1 MSISQSFIK
10 DSMGND
16 VCPKYIKYRFVDRIE
31 LPPTDA
37 MLKGK
42 YFEWHLLG
50 ATRDGTE
57 PKFEELS
64 RGRKAADGSMDKRP
78 KEQLEMDELISYA
91 REVLKTVG
99 LDTSQGEKQLR
110 ITTDGMD
117 GHIDWVTKDIS
128 DATRKAIYDV
138 KYTDTKFDDRWNG
151 WADFESKWDAKL
163 QAAHYTILYFA
174 KYGVYLPFYFLVF
187 GKAKWCRIIKVHLT
201 QIGVDQH
208 ATKLADAEIRLD
220 KWEEQGFPATPEFNK
235 CMVCG
240 YNGICPHRAI
250 KPTIEIFE
258 I

>member
-10 DSMGND
+10 DSMGSD
-16 VCPKYIKYRFVDRIE
+16 VCPKYIEYRFVKRIE
-31 LPPTDA
+31 LDPTPA

-50 ATRDGTE
+50 ATRDGEE
-57 PKFEELS
+57 PKFEPLV
-64 RGRKAADGSMDKRP
+64 RGRKMENGEMDKRP
-78 KEQLEMDELISYA
+78 AAQLEMDELVAYA

-99 LDTSQGEKQLR
+99 LDTSSGEKQIR

-117 GHIDWVTKDIS
+117 GHIDWITKDIT
-128 DATRKAIYDV
+128 DPERQAIYDV
-138 KYTDTKFDDRWNG
+138 KFTETAFDDRWQG

-174 KYGVYLPFYFLVF
+174 KYGKYLPFYFLVF
-187 GKAKWCRIIKVHLT
+187 GKSKWCRIIKVHLT
-201 QIGVDQH
+201 QNGVDQH
-208 ATKLADAEIRLD
+208 ATKLADAEIRFE
-220 KWEEQGFPATPEFNK
+220 KWTEQGFPASPEFNK
-235 CMVCG
+235 CMACG